1 MTQSLQA
8 AEQVFVLISIIN
20 SAPSMLWE
28 DTSKCIVILWD
39 SVHSVVLQM
48 IDLAIYD
55 WVYCKK
61 YAYIKCI
68 TA

>member
-55 WVYCKK
+55 
-61 YAYIKCI
+61 
-68 TA
+68 